1 MHNKWRKTMQNLI
14 NYISKKINEHNRYR
28 RTVIE
33 LSNLTTRDLADIGV
47 SRCDIPRIAAGY
59 IRR

>member
-1 MHNKWRKTMQNLI
+1 MHNKWRKTMQNLL
-14 NYISKKINEHNRYR
+14 NYISQKLSERNRYR

-33 LSNLTTRDLADIGV
+33 LSNLTNRDLADIGV

>member
-1 MHNKWRKTMQNLI
+1 MQNLL
-14 NYISKKINEHNRYR
+14 NYISKKLAESNRYR

-33 LSNLTTRDLADIGV
+33 LSNLTNRDLADIGV
-47 SRCDIPRIAAGY
+47 SRCDIPNIAAGY